1 MINSDHSP
9 LVLVTGGTGFVGI
22 HCILQLLK
30 KGYQVRTTLRS
41 LSRKDEVFNML
52 KNGGLTAFENLSFIE
67 TDLSSD
73 YNWDKAAENCEY
85 ILHVASPISLTVPK
99 TEDETIKPAIEGT
112 LRVLNAA
119 KAAKVKRVVITS
131 SFAAVGY
138 SHNNEH
144 TLITEEDWTNPN
156 DKHLSA
162 YLKSKVL
169 AEQAAW
175 NFIKTQGEGLEL
187 AVINPMAI
195 FGPLLSNKL
204 SSGHDL
210 LKRLFDGSMKA
221 IPQITLGI
229 VDVRDVADLHIR
241 AMTEKNVNGQRFL
254 ALSGGTLTLP
264 EIALLIK
271 EKMGIKNIVTRVAP
285 NWLIRLIALF
295 NPAVRNIVPQL
306 GRRKNASNEKARSIL
321 NWKPKSNEEA
331 VTSAIAS
338 MLQFGVIKK

>member
-1 MINSDHSP
+1 MINSNHSP

-22 HCILQLLK
+22 HCILQLLE
-30 KGYQVRTTLRS
+30 KGYRVRTTIRS
-41 LSRKDEVFNML
+41 ISRKEEVIDML
-52 KNGGLTAFENLSFIE
+52 KNGGLTSFENLSFIE

-85 ILHVASPISLTVPK
+85 ILHVASPISLTLPK

-119 KAAKVKRVVITS
+119 KAAGVKRVVITS

-138 SHNNEH
+138 SHNDGSI
-144 TLITEEDWTNPN
+144 ITERDWTNPD

-169 AEQAAW
+169 AERAAW
-175 NFIKTQGEGLEL
+175 DFIKTQSGGLEL

-210 LKRLFDGSMKA
+210 LNRMFDGSMKA

-241 AMTEKNVNGQRFL
+241 AMVDKSASGHRFL
-254 ALSGGTLTLP
+254 ALSGGTLSLP
-264 EIALLIK
+264 EIALFIK
-271 EKMGIKNIVTRVAP
+271 QKMGIKNIVTRVAP
-285 NWLIRLIALF
+285 NWLVRLIALY
-295 NPAVRNIVPQL
+295 NPAARNIVPQL
-306 GRRKNASNEKARSIL
+306 GRRKNASSEKAQTIL
-321 NWKPKSNEEA
+321 NWKPRSNEEA
-331 VTSAIAS
+331 VTSAIES
-338 MLQFGVIKK
+338 MLRFDVIKK

>member
-1 MINSDHSP
+1 MINSDHKP

-22 HCILQLLK
+22 HCILQLLE
-30 KGYQVRTTLRS
+30 KGYQVRTTLRN
-41 LSRKDEVFNML
+41 LSRQAEITTML
-52 KNGGLTAFENLSFIE
+52 KNGGLTSFENLSFIE
-67 TDLSSD
+67 TDLSED
-73 YNWDKAAENCEY
+73 HNWDKAAENCEY
-85 ILHVASPISLTVPK
+85 ILHVASPISLALPK
-99 TEDETIKPAIEGT
+99 TDDETIKPAIEGT

-119 KAAKVKRVVITS
+119 KNTGVKRVVITS

-138 SHNNEH
+138 SHNDSS
-144 TLITEEDWTNPN
+144 LITEKDWTNPE

-175 NFIKTQGEGLEL
+175 QFIKNQGEGLEL

-210 LKRLFDGSMKA
+210 LNRMFDGSMKA
-221 IPQITLGI
+221 IPQIILGI

-241 AMTEKNVNGQRFL
+241 AMTDKNANGQRFL
-254 ALSGGTLTLP
+254 ALAGGTLSLP

-271 EKMGIKNIVTRVAP
+271 KEMGLKNIVTRVAP
-285 NWLIRLIALF
+285 NWLIRLIALY
-295 NPAVRNIVPQL
+295 NPAAKNIVPQL
-306 GRRKNASNEKARSIL
+306 GRIKNASNEKARTIL
-321 NWKPKSNEEA
+321 NWKPRGNKEA
-331 VTSAIAS
+331 VTSAIES
-338 MLQFGVIKK
+338 MIKFGVIKK

>member
-1 MINSDHSP
+1 MINSNHSP

-22 HCILQLLK
+22 HCILQLLE
-30 KGYQVRTTLRS
+30 KGYRVRTTIRS
-41 LSRKDEVFNML
+41 ISRKEEVIDML
-52 KNGGLTAFENLSFIE
+52 KNGGLTSFENLSFIE

-85 ILHVASPISLTVPK
+85 ILHVASPISLTLPK

-119 KAAKVKRVVITS
+119 KAAGVKRVVITS

-138 SHNNEH
+138 SHNDGSI
-144 TLITEEDWTNPN
+144 ITERDWTNPD

-169 AEQAAW
+169 AERAAW
-175 NFIKTQGEGLEL
+175 DFIKTQGRGLEL
-187 AVINPMAI
+187 VVINPMAI

-210 LKRLFDGSMKA
+210 LNRMFDGSMKA

-241 AMTEKNVNGQRFL
+241 AMVDKSASGHRFL
-254 ALSGGTLTLP
+254 ALSGGTLSLP
-264 EIALLIK
+264 EIALFIK
-271 EKMGIKNIVTRVAP
+271 QKMGIKNIVTRVAP
-285 NWLIRLIALF
+285 NWLVRLIALY
-295 NPAVRNIVPQL
+295 NPAARNIVPQL
-306 GRRKNASNEKARSIL
+306 GRRKNASSEKAQTIL
-321 NWKPKSNEEA
+321 NWKPRSNEEA
-331 VTSAIAS
+331 VTSAIES
-338 MLQFGVIKK
+338 MLRFDVIKK

>member
-1 MINSDHSP
+1 MTNSDQNP

-22 HCILQLLK
+22 HCILQLLE
-30 KGYQVRTTLRS
+30 KGYRVRTTVRS
-41 LSRKDEVFNML
+41 LSRKDEVTEML
-52 KNGGLTAFENLSFIE
+52 KNGGINSFEKLSFIE
-67 TDLSSD
+67 TDLSND
-73 YNWDKAAENCEY
+73 NNWDKAAENCDY
-85 ILHVASPISLTVPK
+85 ILHVASPISLSLPK

-119 KAAKVKRVVITS
+119 KKAGVKRVVITS

-138 SHNNEH
+138 SHKDGSF
-144 TLITEEDWTNPN
+144 ITEKDWTNPD

-169 AEQAAW
+169 AERAAW
-175 NFIKTQGEGLEL
+175 DFIKTQGEGLEL

-195 FGPLLSNKL
+195 FGPLLSHKL

-210 LKRLFDGSMKA
+210 LNRMFDGSMKA

-241 AMTEKNVNGQRFL
+241 AMTDKNAGGHRFL
-254 ALSGGTLTLP
+254 ALSGGTLSLP

-285 NWLIRLIALF
+285 NWLIRLIALY
-295 NPAVRNIVPQL
+295 NPGARNIVPQL
-306 GRRKNASNEKARSIL
+306 GRIKNASNEKARTIL
-321 NWKPKSNEEA
+321 NWKPRSNEEA
-331 VTSAIAS
+331 VTSAITS
-338 MLQFGVIKK
+338 MIKFGVIKK